1 MNDGAADLALTDDT
15 LLGGRVRLTQ
25 SRDGYRAAIDPV
37 LLAAAVPA
45 KAGQNVLDVGSGT
58 GAAALCLA
66 ARVPGLRLSGIEQD
80 PQALA
85 LSHRNG
91 AANNMAADWIEGDVL
106 APPPSLL
113 ARQFDHVMSN
123 PPYRSVNRGHRSPNP
138 AIAAAHAIDDAGFDA
153 WLAFC
158 AGRVRDKGTLSLV
171 LPAGEIARAMAAIEP
186 RLGGISLLPLWPK
199 AGVEAKRVIL
209 RARRG
214 GRAPSR
220 LLAGLVL
227 HKDDGGYTDAAEQ
240 VLRQGGPLA
249 G

>member
-1 MNDGAADLALTDDT
+1 MNDHIDDPALTDDT

-25 SRDGYRAAIDPV
+25 ARGGYRVAIDPV

-45 KAGQNVLDVGSGT
+45 KAGQCILDVGSGT

-66 ARVPGLRLSGIEQD
+66 ARLPGLALTGLERD
-80 PQALA
+80 AAALA
-85 LSHRNG
+85 LCRLNG
-91 AANNMAADWIEGDVL
+91 AANGVTAEWIEGDVMT
-106 APPPSLL
+106 PPPALL
-113 ARQFDHVMSN
+113 ARQFDHVISN
-123 PPYRSVNRGHRSPNP
+123 PPYRSAGRGQSSPN
-138 AIAAAHAIDDAGFDA
+138 ADVAAAHAIDDDGFDA

-158 AGRVRDKGTLSLV
+158 AARVRDKGTLSLV
-171 LPAGEIARAMAAIEP
+171 LPAGAVARAVAVIEP

-227 HKDDGGYTDAAEQ
+227 HRDDGGYTDAAEQ
-240 VLRQGGPLA
+240 VLRHGGALA

>member
-1 MNDGAADLALTDDT
+1 MNEADGTPALTDDT

-25 SRDGYRAAIDPV
+25 ARDGYRVAIDPV
-37 LLAAAVPA
+37 LLAATVPA
-45 KAGQNVLDVGSGT
+45 KAGQSILDVGSGT
-58 GAAALCLA
+58 GAATLCLA
-66 ARVPGLRLSGIEQD
+66 ARVPGLVLAGIERD
-80 PQALA
+80 RAALA
-85 LSHRNG
+85 LARHNG
-91 AANNMAADWIEGDVL
+91 AANAVAAEWVEGDVL
-106 APPPSLL
+106 APPPALL

-123 PPYRSVNRGHRSPNP
+123 PPYRSVDRGQRSPNP
-138 AIAAAHAIDDAGFDA
+138 AVAAAHAIDDAGFDA

-171 LPAGEIARAMAAIEP
+171 LPAGEIARAVAAIEP

-214 GRAPSR
+214 RRAPSR

-227 HKDDGGYTDAAEQ
+227 HRDDGGYTGEAEQ
-240 VLRQGGPLA
+240 VLRHGGALA